1 MPIKAASA
9 KHARQSVKRTVVNRT
24 VKTELRAAIKKARTL
39 IAAKKLDEAKVAV
52 SAAIKLLDKA
62 ARKRTMPKNTTSR
75 KKSRL
80 MQALGKAK

>member
-9 KHARQSVKRTVVNRT
+9 KHARQTLKRTAVNRA
-24 VKTELRAAIKKARTL
+24 VKVTLRLAVKKARKLVATKS
-39 IAAKKLDEAKVAV
+39 ADAKTAV

-62 ARKRTMPKNTTSR
+62 AQKKVITQNAAGR

-80 MQALGKAK
+80 MGALAGKK